1 MLKRTRQYI
10 GILQAGTRLLCLL
23 SKPYLL
29 FLPLLILQFE
39 AVILAVSI
47 SNYARTAS
55 VQC

>member
-29 FLPLLILQFE
+29 FLPLLMFPFQIMQEPPLFNVE
-39 AVILAVSI
+39 
-47 SNYARTAS
+47 
-55 VQC
+55 

>member
-29 FLPLLILQFE
+29 FLPLLILQFGAE
-39 AVILAVSI
+39 ILAVSI